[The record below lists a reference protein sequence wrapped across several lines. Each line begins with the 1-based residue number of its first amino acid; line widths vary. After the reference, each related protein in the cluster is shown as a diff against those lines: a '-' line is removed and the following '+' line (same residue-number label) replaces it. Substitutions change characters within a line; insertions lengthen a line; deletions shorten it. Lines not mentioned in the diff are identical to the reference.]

1 MPGRRSLRRAVSRVA
16 EATAWNG
23 RWLRARCRRRKP
35 GVTVVIVNFNGDGFV
50 QVAHSAIRRF
60 TPEGVPILVVDN
72 ASSDG
77 SVAWLR
83 DQRDIDTVFLRRNV
97 GHGLGLDLGF
107 HRVRT
112 THVIALDA
120 DAFPISDRWMRTLLD
135 PLDDPNTFV
144 VGAETWRP
152 YAHPCAL
159 AMRTEDFVAER
170 CTFRGGKYAGRWCDV
185 GEIISLSHP
194 GRVRLIPVT
203 ESIGPGIVGS
213 VFGDVVY
220 HNFYG
225 ARFHLEDV
233 DVLDERVKRDDVST
247 VWKSAVSKY
256 LGDDSYEPPGR

>member
-1 MPGRRSLRRAVSRVA
+1 LVDAA
-16 EATAWNG
+16 AWNG
-23 RWLRARCRRRKP
+23 RWFRARFRRRKP
-35 GVTVVIVNFNGDGFV
+35 GVTVVIVNFNGDGFI

-60 TPEGVPILVVDN
+60 APEDVPILVVDN

-83 DQRDIDTVFLRRNV
+83 AQRDIDTVFLRRNT

-112 THVIALDA
+112 SHVIALDA
-120 DAFPISDRWMRTLLD
+120 DAFPISDRWIAPLLD
-135 PLDDPNTFV
+135 PLDDANTFV

-159 AMRTEDFVAER
+159 AMRTGDFVVER
-170 CTFRGGKYAGRWCDV
+170 CSFRGGRYEGRWCDV

-194 GRVRLIPVT
+194 GRVHLLPVT

-213 VFGDVVY
+213 VFGGVVY

-225 ARFHLEDV
+225 MRFTLEEA
-233 DVLDERVKRDDVST
+233 DVLDGRVKRDDVAT
-247 VWKSAVSKY
+247 VWRSAVTKY
-256 LGDDSYEPPGR
+256 LGEDPSAL